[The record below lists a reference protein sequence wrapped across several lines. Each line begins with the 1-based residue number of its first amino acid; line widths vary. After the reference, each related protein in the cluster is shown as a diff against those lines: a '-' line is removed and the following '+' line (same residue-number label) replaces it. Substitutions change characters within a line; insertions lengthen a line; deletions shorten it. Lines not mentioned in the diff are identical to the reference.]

1 MEIPT
6 LKIDDGQ
13 GNYFIINEVDFDS
26 GIHTIYV
33 EEIPQSALPGTE
45 ETRLTLDNVL
55 INLNTATLEQLTTLP
70 FIGESRGNVII
81 DNRSYESIDG
91 AIATLPDL
99 PWSSIQALVEV

>member
-1 MEIPT
+1 MELLT

-13 GNYFIINEVDFDS
+13 GDYFIINEVDFDS
-26 GIHTIYV
+26 SIH
-33 EEIPQSALPGTE
+33 
-45 ETRLTLDNVL
+45 RLYEVSSHSSKVSVITDDNVL

-99 PWSSIQALVEV
+99 PWSLIQALVEV